1 MTLKVGIFGAGHGGV
16 TAAADLTKK
25 GCTVTLYQSQDSKS
39 DLSKLSENNE
49 IILNGEPVK
58 IHAFTRDVKEAVSG
72 QDVLMLAIPAPAVE
86 KVAENIGPHIEDG
99 QHIYINSASAM
110 CSIRF
115 RNVMDK
121 MGIDKDIKVGE
132 SMSLTYASRYNAET
146 NEANLIGYNEYN
158 LFAAYPAKDTDEM
171 LEVLGGMYDFV
182 KADTIIE
189 VTLNNGN
196 PESHPGPSILN
207 AGRIDYAG
215 DSFYLYK
222 EGITEHTVNVVHK
235 IDEERQEICR
245 KLGYDAVDKSARS
258 VRSGYFEEGKPLLKQ
273 FNESP
278 MLRDILGPTHL
289 ENRYITE
296 DVESGLVLWASIAD
310 AVGVDTPVMDAVITL
325 TGVLLERDYFEIGLT
340 LDKLGIEIKDAEELN
355 EVMTG

>member
-1 MTLKVGIFGAGHGGV
+1 MALKIGIFGAGHGGV
-16 TAAADLTKK
+16 TAAADLTKR
-25 GCTVTLYQSQDSKS
+25 GHTVTLYQSPDSKS
-39 DLSKLSENNE
+39 DLSKLRESNE
-49 IILNGEPVK
+49 IILNGDPVK
-58 IHAFTRDVKEAVSG
+58 IHSFTRDVTEAVGG

-86 KVAENIGPHIEDG
+86 KVAENIAQYIEDG

-115 RNVMDK
+115 RNVMEK
-121 MGIDKDIKVGE
+121 LGIDKDIRVGE
-132 SMSLTYASRYNAET
+132 SMSLTYASRYDAAA
-146 NEANLIGYNEYN
+146 NEAKLIGFNEHN

-171 LEVLGGMYDFV
+171 LEVLSEMYDFV
-182 KADTIIE
+182 KAETIIE

-235 IDEERQEICR
+235 IDEERQAICR
-245 KLGYDAVDKSARS
+245 KLGYEAVDKSARS

-278 MLRDILGPTHL
+278 VLREILGPTHL

-296 DVESGLVLWASIAD
+296 DVESGLVLWASIGD
-310 AVGVDTPVMDAVITL
+310 AVGVDTPVMDSVITL

-340 LDKLGIEIKDAEELN
+340 LDKLGIDIKDAEELN
-355 EVMTG
+355 KIMIG